1 MNWATVGLIWR
12 QEIRVL
18 LRSRRTV
25 VLSIVLPMLVMPL
38 MLFASRF
45 ATERRDRQVEETLY
59 RYAITGDWAAEGRA
73 LLARAQEGLQVDT
86 DSDLIEFKHEELQ
99 VVDPTESLQSRDIHF
114 YLNTMGPLTADQ
126 EWDGRDEDEDQ
137 ASYRLAQRQD
147 GVPLVQIYVAGNRAT
162 ATTGAR
168 RMRDLIQYGRRLGAE
183 QIFAERGVPV
193 RFANVIGVEETSLAS
208 AGNASGLLIGRFL
221 TVFLFM
227 LTLTGGSVVAMDIIA
242 GEKERG
248 TLETLL
254 TTAAGRTEIIA
265 AKQLV
270 IMAVA
275 LVITLIQVVNLLVYT
290 RFNIIPLPDDF
301 VFQLSPAS
309 AVALVLLYVPL
320 AVLVAGLLLTLSAY
334 AKSYKEAQLY
344 FLPVY
349 LVGLI
354 PAFAG
359 AVPGIRLRS
368 AISIVP
374 VANVSVAAREVLS
387 GSADWLMIV
396 VTFALNSMVALA
408 LVRFS
413 TNMLGDERLI
423 TATQD
428 QHPEQIT
435 GPAAFRSQV
444 WRWYLVMWSLLLAIA
459 VGVPQLSTIRAQLL
473 FNELVIFLGGSL
485 LMIRLYGLDVRKA
498 LALRPVQPRL
508 WLVIVLMIPTLSINA
523 VSMFRF
529 ANTIFPVP
537 RSYLEQFGDSVA
549 MDSIPA
555 WQVFL
560 LLAVLPGICEEIG
573 FRGTLLYGLRR
584 KFRPLP
590 LALVVGL
597 IFGLF
602 HFSLFRIVP
611 TAVIGIVITGVAL
624 LTGSIYPGMIMHMGN
639 NAFALWIDNAG
650 FPLEDLGTPI
660 YGGAAVM
667 MAALLWILYRNRT
680 PYPAE

>member
-1 MNWATVGLIWR
+1 MNWETVRLIWR
-12 QEIRVL
+12 QEVRLL

-45 ATERRDRQVEETLY
+45 AADRRDRQVEETLY
-59 RYAITGDWAAEGRA
+59 RYALTGDWSAEARA
-73 LLARAQEGLQVDT
+73 LLARAEEGLLNEPE
-86 DSDLIEFKHEELQ
+86 SDLTEFMHEEIR
-99 VVDPTESLQSRDIHF
+99 VENAIESLRSREIHF
-114 YLNTMGPLTADQ
+114 YLNAMGSAAADQ
-126 EWDGRDEDEDQ
+126 EWAGRDEDEDEGP
-137 ASYRLAQRQD
+137 YRLARRLD
-147 GVPLVQIYVAGNRAT
+147 GVPLVQVYVAGNRAT
-162 ATTGAR
+162 ASTGAG
-168 RMRDLIQYGRRLGAE
+168 RMRELLRYGRRLGAE
-183 QIFAERGVPV
+183 QIFAGRGFPV
-193 RFANVIGVEETSLAS
+193 NFENVMGIEDVSLAS
-208 AGNASGLLIGRFL
+208 AANTSGLLLGRFL

-275 LVITLIQVVNLLVYT
+275 LVITLIQVANLLVYT
-290 RFNIIPLPDDF
+290 RFEIIPLPDDF
-301 VFQLSPAS
+301 VFQLSPA
-309 AVALVLLYVPL
+309 AALAMVLLYVPL
-320 AVLVAGLLLTLSAY
+320 AVLIAGLLLALSAY

-344 FLPVY
+344 FFPVY

-359 AVPGIRLRS
+359 AVPGIHLRS
-368 AISIVP
+368 AISVVP
-374 VANVSVAAREVLS
+374 VANVSVGAREVLS
-387 GSADWLMIV
+387 GSADWLTIV
-396 VTFALNSMVALA
+396 VTFVINSLIALA

-413 TNMLGDERLI
+413 TSMLGDERLI
-423 TATQD
+423 TASQD
-428 QHPEQIT
+428 QHPEQLT

-444 WRWYLVMWSLLLAIA
+444 GRWYLVMWALLFAIA
-459 VGVPQLSTIRAQLL
+459 IGVPQLSTVRSQLL

-485 LMIRLYGLDVRKA
+485 LMIRIYGLDIRKA
-498 LALRPVQPRL
+498 LALRPIQLKL
-508 WLVIVLMIPTLSINA
+508 WPVIILMIPTLSLNA
-523 VSMFRF
+523 ISMFKF

-537 RSYLEQFGDSVA
+537 RSYLEQFSESLS
-549 MDSIPA
+549 MDALPT
-555 WQVFL
+555 WQVFVL
-560 LLAVLPGICEEIG
+560 IAVLPGICEEIG

-584 KFRPLP
+584 KLRPLP

-602 HFSLFRIVP
+602 HFSLFRIAP
-611 TAVIGIVITGVAL
+611 TAVLGIVITGVAL
-624 LTGSIYPGMIMHMGN
+624 LTGSIFPGIVLHMGN
-639 NAFALWIDNAG
+639 NAFAIWSGDAG
-650 FPLEDLGTPI
+650 FPLDDLGTPI
-660 YGGAAVM
+660 YVGAAVT
-667 MAALLWILYRNRT
+667 MAVLLWIVYRNRT

>member
-1 MNWATVGLIWR
+1 MNWETVRLIWR
-12 QEIRVL
+12 QEVRLL

-45 ATERRDRQVEETLY
+45 AADRRDRQVEETLY
-59 RYAITGDWAAEGRA
+59 RYALTGDWSAEARA
-73 LLARAQEGLQVDT
+73 LLARAEEGLLNEPE
-86 DSDLIEFKHEELQ
+86 SDLTEFMHEEIR
-99 VVDPTESLQSRDIHF
+99 VENAIESLRSREIHF
-114 YLNTMGPLTADQ
+114 YLNAMGSAAADQ
-126 EWDGRDEDEDQ
+126 EWAGRDEDEDEGP
-137 ASYRLAQRQD
+137 YRLARRLD
-147 GVPLVQIYVAGNRAT
+147 GVPLVQVYVAGNRAT
-162 ATTGAR
+162 ASTGAG
-168 RMRDLIQYGRRLGAE
+168 RMRELLRYGRRLGAE
-183 QIFAERGVPV
+183 QIFAGRGFPV
-193 RFANVIGVEETSLAS
+193 NFENVMGIEDVSLAS
-208 AGNASGLLIGRFL
+208 AANTSGLLLGRFL

-275 LVITLIQVVNLLVYT
+275 LVITLIQVANLLVYT
-290 RFNIIPLPDDF
+290 RFEIIPLPDDF
-301 VFQLSPAS
+301 VFQLSPA
-309 AVALVLLYVPL
+309 AALAMVLLYVPL
-320 AVLVAGLLLTLSAY
+320 AVLIAGLLLALSAY
-334 AKSYKEAQLY
+334 AKSYKEALLY
-344 FLPVY
+344 FFPVY

-359 AVPGIRLRS
+359 AVPGIQLRS
-368 AISIVP
+368 AISVVP
-374 VANVSVAAREVLS
+374 VANVSVGAREVLS

-396 VTFALNSMVALA
+396 VTFVINSLIALA

-413 TNMLGDERLI
+413 TSMLGDERLI
-423 TATQD
+423 TASQD
-428 QHPEQIT
+428 QHPEQLT

-444 WRWYLVMWSLLLAIA
+444 GRWYLVMWALLFAIA
-459 VGVPQLSTIRAQLL
+459 IGVPQLSTVRSQLL

-485 LMIRLYGLDVRKA
+485 LMIRIYGLDIRKA
-498 LALRPVQPRL
+498 LALRPIQLKL
-508 WLVIVLMIPTLSINA
+508 WPVIILMIPTLSLNA
-523 VSMFRF
+523 ISMFKF

-537 RSYLEQFGDSVA
+537 RSYLEQFSESLS
-549 MDSIPA
+549 MDALPT
-555 WQVFL
+555 WQVFVL
-560 LLAVLPGICEEIG
+560 IAVLPGICEEIG

-584 KFRPLP
+584 KLRPLP

-602 HFSLFRIVP
+602 HFSLFRIAP
-611 TAVIGIVITGVAL
+611 TAVLGIVITGVAL
-624 LTGSIYPGMIMHMGN
+624 LTGSIFPGIVLHMGN
-639 NAFALWIDNAG
+639 NAFAIWSGDAG
-650 FPLEDLGTPI
+650 FPLDDLGTPI
-660 YGGAAVM
+660 YVGAAVT
-667 MAALLWILYRNRT
+667 MAVLLWIVYRNRT

>member
-1 MNWATVGLIWR
+1 MNWETVRLIWR
-12 QEIRVL
+12 QEVRLL

-45 ATERRDRQVEETLY
+45 AADRRDRQVEETLY
-59 RYAITGDWAAEGRA
+59 RYALTGDWSAEARA
-73 LLARAQEGLQVDT
+73 LLARAEEGLLNEPE
-86 DSDLIEFKHEELQ
+86 SDLTEFMHEEIR
-99 VVDPTESLQSRDIHF
+99 VENAIESLRSREIHF
-114 YLNTMGPLTADQ
+114 YLNAMGSAAADQ
-126 EWDGRDEDEDQ
+126 EWAGRDEDEDEGP
-137 ASYRLAQRQD
+137 YRLARRLD
-147 GVPLVQIYVAGNRAT
+147 GVPLVQVYVAGNRAT
-162 ATTGAR
+162 ASTGAG
-168 RMRDLIQYGRRLGAE
+168 RMRELLRYGRRLGAE
-183 QIFAERGVPV
+183 QIFAGRGFPV
-193 RFANVIGVEETSLAS
+193 NFENVMGIEDVSLAS
-208 AGNASGLLIGRFL
+208 AANTSGLLLGRFL

-275 LVITLIQVVNLLVYT
+275 LVITLIQVANLLVYT
-290 RFNIIPLPDDF
+290 RFEIIPLPDDF
-301 VFQLSPAS
+301 VFQLSPA
-309 AVALVLLYVPL
+309 AALAMVLLYVPL
-320 AVLVAGLLLTLSAY
+320 AVLIAGLLLALSAY

-344 FLPVY
+344 FFPVY

-359 AVPGIRLRS
+359 AVPGIQLRS
-368 AISIVP
+368 AISVVP
-374 VANVSVAAREVLS
+374 VANVSVGAREVLS

-396 VTFALNSMVALA
+396 VTFVINSLIALA

-413 TNMLGDERLI
+413 TSMLGDERLI
-423 TATQD
+423 TASQD
-428 QHPEQIT
+428 QHPEQLT

-444 WRWYLVMWSLLLAIA
+444 GRWYLVMWALLFAIA
-459 VGVPQLSTIRAQLL
+459 IGVPQLSTVRSQLL

-485 LMIRLYGLDVRKA
+485 LMIRIYGLDIRKA
-498 LALRPVQPRL
+498 LALRPIQLKL
-508 WLVIVLMIPTLSINA
+508 WPVIILMIPTLSLNA
-523 VSMFRF
+523 ISMFKF

-537 RSYLEQFGDSVA
+537 RSYLEQFSESLS
-549 MDSIPA
+549 MDALPT
-555 WQVFL
+555 WQVFVL
-560 LLAVLPGICEEIG
+560 IAVLPGICEEIG

-584 KFRPLP
+584 KLRPLP

-602 HFSLFRIVP
+602 HFSLFRIAP
-611 TAVIGIVITGVAL
+611 TAVLGIVITGVAL
-624 LTGSIYPGMIMHMGN
+624 LTGSIFPGIVLHMGN
-639 NAFALWIDNAG
+639 NAFAIWSGDAG
-650 FPLEDLGTPI
+650 FPLDDLGTPI
-660 YGGAAVM
+660 YVGAAVT
-667 MAALLWILYRNRT
+667 MAVLLWIVYRNRT